1 MLRSLYDRLFLT
13 LYLLM
18 LKTPSRRTA
27 DDSAAKLVV
36 IALFFYTVPLVIY
49 ALDAIAGSHIPYAVF
64 FTIIFGYGVLI
75 YWLNMRYFLGRGR
88 LKYIISNYKISP
100 PKKMVGASELCAC
113 CTHCCLKPTF
123 IFSNLAK
130 NSLNRNEKRV

>member
-1 MLRSLYDRLFLT
+1 MLRSLYDRFFLT

-88 LKYIISNYKISP
+88 LKYIISNYKIAS
-100 PKKMVGASELCAC
+100 PKKWSE
-113 CTHCCLKPTF
+113 CLSYVLVVLIVALSPF
-123 IFSNLAK
+123 LFLVILQRI
-130 NSLNRNEKRV
+130 L